1 MIVVSSTSII
11 KIDFKQTVKI
21 SDHYKGTL
29 DLKQGICIWKEFEA
43 NLKEIKSNI
52 DVNLKLIWSKFE
64 VYLTQFENQHGN

>member
-29 DLKQGICIWKEFEA
+29 DLKQGICIWKA
-43 NLKEIKSNI
+43 NLKEIKSNN